1 MKKTVI
7 LKKRVRA
14 AAVCILAV
22 LAIFGCKSPLN
33 TGTGEVR
40 IHIPGVTAELNA
52 RNADMPEK
60 FNNFLVDISL
70 RDSRGGVHR
79 LQIKPGH
86 SGGSTPHGSSAP
98 QPKVFSGIPS
108 GGAEIT
114 VTLTGGSGRYQGT
127 AVVEIPAGGSADAHV
142 SIKKA
147 VISRLLVPE
156 SDPDANNMLNR
167 KIWITAFDPDNDNA
181 VFMNTYA
188 KIRTASLGSFP
199 VGVIP
204 SYTQDRYGRIYAIV
218 PYSSTTYKL
227 QRFAA
232 DGTLD
237 PNAGARSWTA
247 IKDTTTND
255 IADTS
260 KVYYDESEDGGL
272 YVSNND
278 GQLYKL
284 NDQDAFEPQNY
295 KSGSATSLQAIS
307 IPPTPEVAFAVS
319 KGKVF
324 IGWSREPSITTINA
338 QQKKGPWPYH
348 NTEPPNKVLD
358 AIAVGDAAYF
368 IAAYN
373 SVKKLVKVSLASD
386 KVLAVFVDGVKLPKD
401 AVKFAGKKGNNLYII
416 VDGTEVETQQKDPR
430 TGGSLLKNVNKI
442 MAVDINTK
450 QVVPGKDIASAL
462 FLEAPNSNAVNTP
475 VMLWDRYDS
484 SHNQITPGGGN
495 NSVNPDYIK
504 FRYTDKKEK
513 EKIVVHNRELT
524 GEFTFDNAGNFYVVA
539 NIGDV
544 GPPKHAV
551 KRVTLMDNTD
561 YMAGNNYATLS
572 SAIEFNKSGG
582 NPIQPTKIAV
592 TMGTSPYWYVATS
605 QGEVYAGGDPQALI
619 VPKKSGGSE
628 IKIDIG
634 NLVIAAHADGFIT
647 AKATKAAPKFNLTVT
662 FYQKSSGSSLYK
674 PIEMTLAEE
683 LKMNSSIADIC
694 YYDGAVYV
702 AVRSETIVNYPP
714 SSGTQKTYKGGGA
727 LYKFTLK
734 EDPPGSYKFDTSE
747 KIWPRPND
755 DYENYTPFR
764 FVALKPKKIVLAT
777 KKREGHSDNGSTVMK
792 LKDKTHV
799 LTFDLDGKVITNAPS
814 TNYLS
819 EVLYWK
825 KVSDAPTYEW
835 WSE

>member
-1 MKKTVI
+1 MKHTQMKKTVI
-7 LKKRVRA
+7 LKKRARA

-70 RDSRGGVHR
+70 RDSRGGVHT

-167 KIWITAFDPDNDNA
+167 NIWITAFDPDNDNA

-188 KIRTASLGSFP
+188 EAKIDIHTASLGSFP
-199 VGVIP
+199 AGTYP
-204 SYTQDRYGRIYAIV
+204 SYTQDSYGRIYAIV
-218 PYSSTTYKL
+218 PNGVNKYKL

-232 DGTLD
+232 DGTL
-237 PNAGARSWTA
+237 NSAGARIWDSVSVS
-247 IKDTTTND
+247 
-255 IADTS
+255 DTS
-260 KVYYDESEDGGL
+260 KVYYDDGTDSL
-272 YVSNND
+272 YVSDND
-278 GQLYKL
+278 GRLCKL
-284 NDQDAFEPQNY
+284 KSNDTTFAVQQYVE
-295 KSGSATSLQAIS
+295 GSDTMNIS
-307 IPPTPEVAFAVS
+307 IIDSAFAVS

-324 IGWSREPSITTINA
+324 IGSSREPSITTINA
-338 QQKKGPWPYH
+338 QQKKGAWLEY
-348 NTEPPNKVLD
+348 NSEPPNKVLD

-373 SVKKLVKVSLASD
+373 SVKKLVKVSLAGD
-386 KVLAVFVDGVKLPKD
+386 KVKTESVADLPKD
-401 AVKFAGKKGNNLYII
+401 AVKFAGKKDNNLYII
-416 VDGTEVETQQKDPR
+416 VDGTKVDTHKKDPR
-430 TGGSLLKNVNKI
+430 TGGPLLKNVNKI

-462 FLEAPNSNAVNTP
+462 FLEAPNSNAVDTP
-475 VMLWDRYDS
+475 VMLWDRYNDKGALIKPPAS
-484 SHNQITPGGGN
+484 GSGWGLGTTA
-495 NSVNPDYIK
+495 SDYTK
-504 FRYTDKKEK
+504 FHYGTKTVADGQR
-513 EKIVVHNRELT
+513 LT
-524 GEFTFDNAGNFYVVA
+524 GEFTFDNAGNFYVVT
-539 NIGDV
+539 NV
-544 GPPKHAV
+544 GNSGTPRHAV

-561 YMAGNNYATLS
+561 YMEEYNSPTLS
-572 SAIEFNKSGG
+572 SAISFKDTDNQS
-582 NPIQPTKIAV
+582 IQPTKLAV

-605 QGEVYAGGDPQALI
+605 QGKVYAGDNPQALFE
-619 VPKKSGGSE
+619 PKKESTTGGAE
-628 IKIDIG
+628 IKLDID

-647 AKATKAAPKFNLTVT
+647 AKLERSSTTTTYDLKVT
-662 FYQKSSGSSLYK
+662 FYQKLSGGSLYK
-674 PIEMTLAEE
+674 PLETTRATE
-683 LKMNSSIADIC
+683 LKMGDSIADIC
-694 YYDGAVYV
+694 YYNGAVYV
-702 AVRSETIVNYPP
+702 AVRSETIVNAPP
-714 SSGTQKTYKGGGA
+714 SGSTQKTYKGGGA
-727 LYKFTLK
+727 LYKFTLT
-734 EDPPGSYKFDTSE
+734 DSTGSYKFEAGTP
-747 KIWPRPND
+747 IWPSTDP
-755 DYENYTPFR
+755 DYANYTPFR
-764 FVALKPKKIVLAT
+764 FVALKPEKIVLAA
-777 KKREGHSDNGSTVMK
+777 KKREGHSGNGETYTS
-792 LKDKTHV
+792 LIDETHV